1 MKLPDSLMQRIELYK
16 RTGRI
21 RTKVG
26 ELFTDLS
33 WFYIFEG
40 IGMRPESHDPLMDV
54 VTLAQLREILGSMA
68 QSTAMAAQN
77 APSHE
82 SYFSAG
88 IPVR

>member
-1 MKLPDSLMQRIELYK
+1 
-16 RTGRI
+16 
-21 RTKVG
+21 
-26 ELFTDLS
+26 
-33 WFYIFEG
+33 
-40 IGMRPESHDPLMDV
+40 MDV